1 MRRPD
6 TTSAARSN
14 ECEMGR
20 AEVLG
25 TISAR
30 APRRSAKS
38 MVWRLRR
45 CCPLGLGGFVTSLA
59 ATSRSAPI
67 HKRRRH
73 KRRLLTHR
81 LHHILC
87 SHTVTP

>member
-1 MRRPD
+1 
-6 TTSAARSN
+6 
-14 ECEMGR
+14 MGR

-59 ATSRSAPI
+59 ATSRSAHTQKETPQETVA
-67 HKRRRH
+67 HA
-73 KRRLLTHR
+73 
-81 LHHILC
+81 HILC